1 MEEIDRMRQIQ
12 EQELQMQNLSL
23 LQKINEDTQLQ
34 KAKLEEERQKRK
46 LMKINK
52 DKNLNTIDNSFASSR
67 TMNFENYI
75 TLDPDDPKVL
85 TNLPQII
92 FRQID

>member
-1 MEEIDRMRQIQ
+1 MEEIDRMHQIQ

-52 DKNLNTIDNSFASSR
+52 DKNLNTIDNYFASSR
-67 TMNFENYI
+67 TMNLENYI

-85 TNLPQII
+85 TNLPDNFQTN
-92 FRQID
+92 